1 MPFRSSL
8 LLAGALLAAPVF
20 AQPRR
25 APAGPPPLP
34 RETFLSN
41 MNADFAAMD
50 TNHDGKL
57 TRAEIEAWQQRQ
69 AEQQIMARN
78 RALFQALD
86 TNHDGMLSPEEF
98 SKFHENPP
106 PPNATPMLQHFD
118 TNRDGVISIIEF
130 RAGTLANF
138 DKLDTNHD
146 GVVDANEMRAGGLG
160 PH

>member
-1 MPFRSSL
+1 MRFRSL
-8 LLAGALLAAPVF
+8 LMLAGALLASPVV
-20 AQPRR
+20 AQPRP
-25 APAGPPPLP
+25 APAAPPPLP
-34 RETFLSN
+34 RETFINN

-57 TRAEIEAWQQRQ
+57 TRAEIEAWQQKQEMAR
-69 AEQQIMARN
+69 IMARN
-78 RALFQALD
+78 HAIFVALD

-118 TNRDGVISIIEF
+118 TNHDGVISIIEF